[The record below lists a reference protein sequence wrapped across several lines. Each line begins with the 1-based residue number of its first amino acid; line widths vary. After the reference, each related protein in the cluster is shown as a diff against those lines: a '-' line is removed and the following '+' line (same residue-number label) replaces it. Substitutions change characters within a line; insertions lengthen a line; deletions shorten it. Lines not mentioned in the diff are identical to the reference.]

1 VDEPI
6 SGGKRNF
13 VHGSPFN
20 HNCSANHCVNQ
31 KETTTA
37 LARVEIV
44 AARSSQGVLSAHC
57 SMMPGARM
65 LSENDLI
72 GSWRLAAH
80 YYLDDDG
87 STSEGP
93 MGDQADGLLIYHEDG
108 YMAAS
113 LMRTSPLT
121 TTNGTLPPAYLGSRD
136 DYIGYSGRWHV
147 RDDTVVHEVI
157 IGSHHRVVHTEQAR
171 QVQVGES
178 GLQLTRRLDGPHD
191 YVVMDWRRARGGAS

>member
-1 VDEPI
+1 
-6 SGGKRNF
+6 
-13 VHGSPFN
+13 
-20 HNCSANHCVNQ
+20 
-31 KETTTA
+31 
-37 LARVEIV
+37 
-44 AARSSQGVLSAHC
+44 
-57 SMMPGARM
+57 M

-121 TTNGTLPPAYLGSRD
+121 ATNGLPPAYLGSRD
-136 DYIGYSGRWHV
+136 DYLGYSGRWHV

-171 QVQVGES
+171 HVEVGES